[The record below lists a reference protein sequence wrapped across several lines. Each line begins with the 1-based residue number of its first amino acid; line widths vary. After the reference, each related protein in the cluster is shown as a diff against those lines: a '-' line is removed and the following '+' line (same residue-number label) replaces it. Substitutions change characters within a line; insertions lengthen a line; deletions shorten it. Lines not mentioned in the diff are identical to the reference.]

1 MGALEKCEQSISN
14 ILSVDVKE
22 RWTVAGGKIETIP
35 EAKTA
40 QLGDKQRRKWFKR
53 SLDKRFC
60 VFFLVAVELVEFF
73 FKWFGSSS
81 YFFLLDWCVLK
92 KVTFSGLSG

>member
-1 MGALEKCEQSISN
+1 MEKCEQSISN

-53 SLDKRFC
+53 SLDKSFC
-60 VFFLVAVELVEFF
+60 VFFLGCSGTGGVLFEMVWKFFVSFFVGLVCFEKGDFLGA
-73 FKWFGSSS
+73 KWV
-81 YFFLLDWCVLK
+81 W
-92 KVTFSGLSG
+92 